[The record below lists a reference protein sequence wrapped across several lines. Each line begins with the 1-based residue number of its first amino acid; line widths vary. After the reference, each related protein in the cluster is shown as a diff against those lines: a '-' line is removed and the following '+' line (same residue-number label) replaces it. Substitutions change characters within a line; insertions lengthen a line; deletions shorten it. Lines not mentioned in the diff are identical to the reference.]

1 MAAALYL
8 RISSDPSGLRA
19 GVERQERDCRE
30 LAERR
35 GWPVAGVYCDNDVSA
50 DSSKPRPAYRQLL
63 ADIEAGQVDAVVVWA
78 LDRLHRRPAELE
90 RFFEVCDRAGVTRL
104 ASVAGDVDLG
114 TDDGRFHARILGA
127 VAKKEND
134 DRRRRIQRKAL
145 ELAEQGRVAGG
156 GTRPFGYEDDRV
168 TVVAVEADL
177 IREAAGWV
185 LAGESIRSIVDRW
198 NKAKIPTPAGNA
210 WRSASLRR
218 LLLSA
223 RIAGLRE
230 HHGQVTAEAV
240 WPAIIDRPTHERLR
254 AVLTDPAR
262 QKYNGVEARRYL
274 LTGFLFCGLCGK
286 SLVARPRMDGRRTY
300 VCASGPNFGGCGKI
314 RRLAEPV
321 EELVRDAVFTALD
334 GPGLAA
340 ALQAATG
347 EDQAEREL
355 LASLR
360 ADQERLD
367 ELVDAFA
374 DGTLS
379 RADLARARSRIETRT
394 ETTRRRLARRTASRT
409 LMSLPSGRDA
419 LRRQWDAHDDAPTG
433 SGSRAKHPGLAWQRS
448 LLAAVID
455 RVVLHPCRRG
465 VNRFDPTRVEIIWR
479 V

>member
-1 MAAALYL
+1 VGAAVYV

-19 GVERQERDCRE
+19 GVDRQERDCRE

-35 GWPVAGVYCDNDVSA
+35 GWPVAQVYCDNDVSA
-50 DSSKPRPAYRQLL
+50 DSGRARPAYRQLL
-63 ADIEAGQVDAVVVWA
+63 ADIEAGLVDAVVVWA

-90 RFFEVCDRAGVTRL
+90 RFFEVCDRAGVVRL

-114 TDDGRFHARILGA
+114 TADGRFHARILGA

-145 ELAEQGRVAGG
+145 ELAEQGHVAGG
-156 GTRPFGYEDDRV
+156 GTRPFGYENDRV
-168 TVVAVEADL
+168 TVVPEEAEL
-177 IREAAGWV
+177 IRKGARRV
-185 LAGESIRSIVDRW
+185 LAGDSIRNVVKRW
-198 NKAKIPTPAGNA
+198 NNAGVLTPAGKP
-210 WRSASLRR
+210 WRSTSLRR

-230 HHGQVTAEAV
+230 HHGKVTAKAV
-240 WPAIIDRPTHERLR
+240 WPAIIKRPTHERLK
-254 AVLTDPAR
+254 AVLTDPER
-262 QKYNGVEARRYL
+262 RKYNGIEARRYL

-286 SLVARPRMDGRRTY
+286 RLVARPRDDGRRTY

-321 EELVRDAVFTALD
+321 EDLIREEVIVALD

-355 LASLR
+355 LAALR

-379 RADLARARSRIETRT
+379 RAELARAKSRVEARM
-394 ETTRRRLARRTASRT
+394 EASRRRLARRTTSSVLA
-409 LMSLPSGRDA
+409 SLPSGEKA
-419 LRRQWDAHDDAPTG
+419 LRAEWEAHEGPD
-433 SGSRAKHPGLAWQRS
+433 GLAWRRS
-448 LLAAVID
+448 LIAAVIE
-455 RVVLHPCRRG
+455 RIVLKPCVRG
-465 VNRFDPTRVEIIWR
+465 RNRFDPDAVDPKWR
-479 V
+479 F